1 MLERACTH
9 AVGPYKYQNTDIR
22 GFGYYTN
29 NPPAGAYRG
38 FGVCQ
43 SEFALESLID
53 LLAEK
58 VGLDPWEIR
67 YRNAIEP
74 GEVLPNGQIADCS
87 TALKETL
94 LEVKDAYYAHPG
106 HAGIACA
113 MKNAGVGVGLPD
125 AGRCKIRV
133 ENGVA
138 VVYAATS
145 DIGQGCNTVFLQD
158 VAEACG
164 LPLRCIANGEC
175 STENAPDSGTT
186 SGSRQ
191 TVVTGEAVRGAAFLL
206 RDAMVGIEA
215 GKPAPDAPVS
225 AHGDGVKIE
234 YDDGRAYQLH
244 AQELVAGQGMHPQD
258 PAAAIK
264 ALEGCE
270 FGYVYLEPTDKLGAD
285 VPNPKSHICY
295 GFATHVVILDD
306 DGRVSE
312 VYAAH
317 DSGKVVNPI
326 SIQGQIEAACSWV
339 WAMRLPRTGRS
350 RTACPRRGTVRSGCS
365 VRPRFRISTPSTWR
379 RTSCCPWHTAARAS
393 ARSRRSPRRPP
404 YRTPTARLTASCVQ
418 ICHGGYALQP
428 RPSPWVG

>member
-1 MLERACTH
+1 M
-9 AVGPYKYQNTDIR
+9 
-22 GFGYYTN
+22 
-29 NPPAGAYRG
+29 
-38 FGVCQ
+38 
-43 SEFALESLID
+43 
-53 LLAEK
+53 
-58 VGLDPWEIR
+58 
-67 YRNAIEP
+67 
-74 GEVLPNGQIADCS
+74 
-87 TALKETL
+87 
-94 LEVKDAYYAHPG
+94 
-106 HAGIACA
+106 
-113 MKNAGVGVGLPD
+113 
-125 AGRCKIRV
+125 
-133 ENGVA
+133 
-138 VVYAATS
+138 VYAATS

-206 RDAMVGIEA
+206 RDAMLDVEA
-215 GKPAPDAPVS
+215 GKSAPDTPVS

-234 YDDGRAYQLH
+234 YDDGRAYQLRT
-244 AQELVAGQGMHPQD
+244 QELVAGQGMHPQD

-285 VPNPKSHICY
+285 VPNHKSHICY

-326 SIQGQIEAACSWV
+326 SIQGQIEGGQS
-339 WAMRLPRTGRS
+339 
-350 RTACPRRGTVRSGCS
+350 S
-365 VRPRFRISTPSTWR
+365 V
-379 RTSCCPWHTAARAS
+379 S
-393 ARSRRSPRRPP
+393 A
-404 YRTPTARLTASCVQ
+404 
-418 ICHGGYALQP
+418 
-428 RPSPWVG
+428 